1 MVMGD
6 ANRISQV
13 VTNIIDNA
21 LKFMPDDGTGVLT
34 VRTLR
39 EGKDIRVSIRNN
51 GPEIA
56 ESDLPYIFERF
67 YKADKAH
74 TSGGGTGL
82 GLSICQR
89 IMQQHDSKI
98 TVRSDDNETAFE
110 FLLPATEAPKKA
122 LEAGQAA

>member
-1 MVMGD
+1 VMAD
-6 ANRISQV
+6 ANRINQV
-13 VTNIIDNA
+13 VSNIIDNA
-21 LKFMPDDGTGVLT
+21 VKFMDGEGSRLT
-34 VRTLR
+34 VRTR
-39 EGKDIRVSIRNN
+39 PEGKSVRFTIANN
-51 GPEIA
+51 GPKIA
-56 ESDLPYIFERF
+56 EADLPYIFDRF